1 MSYVGEAQKATNKL
15 GSAALIEMPG
25 TPLTLGNRWNPPQ
38 KAKQFVT
45 EFKEVLGADTLLLGL
60 GLPDDNAHSPNEKMS
75 LTAFTKGMHMSA
87 ELWQNL
93 AAHS

>member
-1 MSYVGEAQKATNKL
+1 MTAPDGPYAKAAMDALEVAFGKEPIL
-15 GSAALIEMPG
+15 MREGGSIPI
-25 TPLTLGNRWNPPQ
+25 
-38 KAKQFVT
+38 VT

-87 ELWQNL
+87 ALWQNL